1 QVFAVTCDNAEN
13 NTTMLK
19 EMHVLVPKF
28 RGDRVRVRCFGHV
41 LNLVVKV
48 REPIQ
53 CVIASNGLSAG
64 HPLAI
69 HEAEASSHRQCDANR
84 LR

>member
-1 QVFAVTCDNAEN
+1 MTCDNAEN

-28 RGDRVRVRCFGHV
+28 RGTLVRVQCFGHV

-48 REPIQ
+48 SCMSVNRDLILRAD
-53 CVIASNGLSAG
+53 CFARVFSRSS
-64 HPLAI
+64 
-69 HEAEASSHRQCDANR
+69 EAAC
-84 LR
+84 